1 MLELYSKANN
11 EVWAIM
17 RAANSPLGLIHNV
30 NFEVVSSNLV
40 VDERIRKKIET
51 GEIKRDEL
59 QFYIDHHNNIV
70 KQIDIKWR
78 VIK

>member
-1 MLELYSKANN
+1 MG
-11 EVWAIM
+11 
-17 RAANSPLGLIHNV
+17 AANSPLGLIHNV

-40 VDERIRKKIET
+40 VDERIRKKIEP